1 MVVFRKVIRSMDA
14 HKSPSTII
22 VVAFAI
28 VLATLALLSGG
39 KAAEPAAEPVAGLAA
54 EPAQEPETGLSLA
67 PESILPEMVLTY
79 ADERTIEAY
88 RFAAA
93 HPDLLAHQ
101 PCYCGCNMIHDS
113 NQACF
118 ISDIAPDGAIEFDM
132 HASGCGVCVDIAL
145 DVKRLT
151 EEGQTQLEIRHYID
165 ATYGD
170 IGPGT
175 DTEMP
180 EE

>member
-28 VLATLALLSGG
+28 VMATLALLSGG
-39 KAAEPAAEPVAGLAA
+39 KAA